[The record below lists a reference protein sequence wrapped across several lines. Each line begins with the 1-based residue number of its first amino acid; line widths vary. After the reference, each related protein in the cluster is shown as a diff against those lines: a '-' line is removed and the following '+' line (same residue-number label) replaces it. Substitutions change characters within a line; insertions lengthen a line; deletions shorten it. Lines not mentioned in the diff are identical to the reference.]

1 MGKEGEEGGGV
12 VFFLLRSPVLQPEC
26 IVTEFLVRATVNK
39 TKNEN
44 VTNASKKISLK
55 SAKKIIANLCCAS

>member
-1 MGKEGEEGGGV
+1 MGKEGKEGGGV

-39 TKNEN
+39 TKN
-44 VTNASKKISLK
+44 
-55 SAKKIIANLCCAS
+55 